1 MARETGT
8 KTGTAQLML
17 TAKGIAAMK
26 PGEWAADPAARGAG
40 RLQARKLASGELGFY
55 YRYTGPDGDRVRLP
69 LGTGLSLAEARDLA
83 GDLSRRYQSGDRD
96 LRAVLDTEQREA
108 ERERKDADAAT
119 LAAASHERATLG
131 VLLQTYVADMKRAGK
146 ASARAVELSLDL
158 NVRQAWPKLWNK
170 PAADVT
176 DDDLLTVV
184 ALLANRDKLREAAK
198 VRAYLRAAYAA
209 AIRARGNARAL
220 PALRALGIRH
230 NPASDLAPID
240 GSTEARERALSVAE
254 LRAYWKRICALPD
267 PEGAMFRFHLL
278 TGAQRVVQLARLTVD
293 DFDKDSQT
301 IRIRDGKGRRRQ
313 PRAHVLPLI
322 PEALAAMEAMQ
333 GGTMGAYL
341 FTITQGYAAAVYAA
355 GQHRL
360 RAVVEAMQAAGEL
373 EGGMFTLGDL
383 RRTVETRLAAE
394 GVSLE
399 IRAQLQSHG
408 LGGVQAKH
416 YDRHDYLAE
425 KRGAL
430 ETLHR
435 VLTGQSAKVTP
446 IKRKVNK

>member
-1 MARETGT
+1 MNTGT
-8 KTGTAQLML
+8 KAQL
-17 TAKGIAAMK
+17 TARGLVGLKT
-26 PGEWAADPAARGAG
+26 GEWANDAKPHGAG
-40 RLQARKLASGELGFY
+40 QLQARKLSSGDLAFY
-55 YRYTGPDGDRVRLP
+55 YRYTGPEKKQVRLP
-69 LGTGLSLAEARDLA
+69 LGTGLSLADARDLA
-83 GDLSRRYQSGDRD
+83 ADLSRRYQSGDRD

-108 ERERKDADAAT
+108 DRERKDAERAAEIEAT
-119 LAAASHERATLG
+119 RERATLG
-131 VLLQTYVADMKRAGK
+131 LLLQTYVADMRNAGK

-158 NVRQAWPKLWNK
+158 NVRQAWPKLWGK

-184 ALLANRDKLREAAK
+184 ARLANQNKLRESAK

-220 PALRALGIRH
+220 PALRDLTIRH

-254 LRAYWKRICALPD
+254 LRAYWRRICALPD

-278 TGAQRVVQLARLTVD
+278 TGAQRVVQLARLTAD
-293 DFDKDSQT
+293 DYNKDDQT

-322 PEALAAMEAMQ
+322 PEAQEALQAMQ

-360 RAVVEAMQAAGEL
+360 RAIVEAMQEAGEL
-373 EGGMFTLGDL
+373 EGSVFTLGDL

-446 IKRKVNK
+446 IKRKVSN